1 VLIDEIEKAGT
12 RSDYGRL
19 WDCLLGFFEPETSA
33 RYMCPALQVNLELSQ
48 ISYVCTANSLDPL
61 PAPLRDRMR
70 IVTFPKPG
78 LDDLGALLPA
88 VIADIANER
97 SLDQNWVPPLDGEEY
112 ALAAR
117 YWRGGSVRHLRRI
130 VETLLRERDVRAT
143 RN

>member
-1 VLIDEIEKAGT
+1 VLIDEIEKSGT

-19 WDCLLGFFEPETSA
+19 WDCLLAFFEPETSTI
-33 RYMCPALQVNLELSQ
+33 YPCPALQINLNLSR
-48 ISYVCTANSLDPL
+48 ISYVATANSLDPL

-70 IVTFPKPG
+70 VVTFPKPRPND
-78 LDDLGALLPA
+78 LDALLPA
-88 VIADIANER
+88 VIADLASEHG
-97 SLDQNWVPPLDGEEY
+97 LDQSWVPPLDGEEHS
-112 ALAAR
+112 AVAR